1 MTPDFRELEQK
12 AEEVRG
18 QARLHPQDPV
28 PEMVGVLE
36 QLGLR
41 VIVRPLGTRGPQ
53 GIYVRRPAF
62 AAVLLNGSDYLP
74 RFRFS
79 GAHELGHHVLN
90 HFDAHI
96 DVDFSETTSKE
107 KEANAFAASFLM
119 PRRALWERCAQ
130 LSKRITADQ
139 VRDLANEFVVSYD
152 SMVNRLHN
160 VELLQ
165 GYKHRDALKAERA
178 SVLTD
183 ELRERRPAE
192 RWRLPNDYVLRAL
205 DAYGRYDISLERL
218 AELLDRDVSE
228 VATILAEQKF
238 LHAEDAA

>member
-1 MTPDFRELEQK
+1 VSPNFPELEQK

-18 QARLHPQDPV
+18 RVALHPQDPV
-28 PEMVGVLE
+28 PEIVGVLE

-41 VIVRPLGTRGPQ
+41 VIVRPLGKDGPQ
-53 GIYVRRPAF
+53 GIYARRADF

-79 GAHELGHHVLN
+79 GAHELGHHVLD
-90 HFDAHI
+90 HFEAHI
-96 DVDFSETTSKE
+96 DVDFSETTGKE

-119 PRRALWERCAQ
+119 PRRALWDRVAN
-130 LSKRITADQ
+130 LGKKLTADQ
-139 VRDLANEFVVSYD
+139 VRDLANEFIVSYD

-160 VELLQ
+160 VQLLQ
-165 GYKHRDALKAERA
+165 GYQHRDALKAERA

-192 RWRLPNDYVLRAL
+192 RWRLPTDYVHRAL
-205 DAYGRYDISLERL
+205 EAYGRYDISLDRL
-218 AELLDRDVSE
+218 AELVEREAQE
-228 VATILAEQKF
+228 VAAILAAQHF